1 MTEGPN
7 IFFWVGIVR
16 VGIVLVSGELSAMG
30 IVRDGNCPGG
40 NRPQWELSV
49 MGIVWVENV
58 RLGIVLEGNFPGG
71 NFSVGIV
78 RWELSGGNC
87 PGGNC
92 PKDGN
97 FPGANCLGVNS
108 PGGSYSITNFLY

>member
-1 MTEGPN
+1 
-7 IFFWVGIVR
+7 
-16 VGIVLVSGELSAMG
+16 MG
-30 IVRDGNCPGG
+30 IFR
-40 NRPQWELSV
+40 
-49 MGIVWVENV
+49 
-58 RLGIVLEGNFPGG
+58 
-71 NFSVGIV
+71 VGIV

-108 PGGSYSITNFLY
+108 PGGSHTITNFLY

>member
-1 MTEGPN
+1 
-7 IFFWVGIVR
+7 
-16 VGIVLVSGELSAMG
+16 
-30 IVRDGNCPGG
+30 
-40 NRPQWELSV
+40 

-58 RLGIVLEGNFPGG
+58 RVGIVLDGNFPGG
-71 NFSVGIV
+71 NCSVGIV

-87 PGGNC
+87 LGGNC

-108 PGGSYSITNFLY
+108 PGGSHTITNFLY